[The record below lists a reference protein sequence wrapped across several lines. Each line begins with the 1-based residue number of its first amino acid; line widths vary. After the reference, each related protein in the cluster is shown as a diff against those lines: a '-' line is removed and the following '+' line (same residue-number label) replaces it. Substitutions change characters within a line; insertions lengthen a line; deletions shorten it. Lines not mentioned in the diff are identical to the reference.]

1 MSDQPEWARPTSQD
15 HAAVNQPQEF
25 DREMA
30 LAFLEN
36 IFEVLL
42 VLNTAYLHMHPM
54 PTKLWLPCEHVPLR
68 TLTGPGHI
76 AGVARQGERLAY
88 IGMLLRAA
96 RHICDIRDSRSKGL
110 EFEAKI
116 KGLKEKHPDLA
127 HGVAMLKFL
136 AAGLFHNDEQ
146 TPNDLLKLVREL
158 RSNVRCQCRCNSID
172 LLHRYNKAPSNRILT
187 LINILLDQCK
197 TCGSMERVKKLK
209 EKLGA
214 DLDPSKY
221 HGCGDCE
228 LMLVDTLMY
237 ARMLPNANRRM
248 LASLRLSF
256 DFAVYLGQVHGCPWE
271 TVDDQ
276 VKKGIEEIASRLSE
290 LGLTK
295 VSLKE
300 SVSPNGHLH
309 TKSMVCEVMFM
320 SGRKKEDKISCK
332 FFQNPEQRRRLFYI
346 QCEYQYQQQQAQGD
360 QRQQAQGDQ
369 QQQAQGDQ
377 QGIQQQRKWCCE
389 PQMQKCLGRVV
400 LELDRAHQRLTE
412 LVPVTSPKMR
422 VHMLLEQDPCGLCNT
437 RVLPKLLAQ
446 LDKLK
451 YHEDQRPQL
460 FTMLPYEPSKVEEG
474 KKEDLPS
481 TFLKRLILPHGQGP
495 VRLKDDLK
503 PFEERHVC
511 MLHGRCRGVRCLGHC
526 QYSTPSNA
534 LAMRYLRYH
543 ELKSYTS
550 ERDSWK
556 SFEYY
561 DTVPVIG
568 AYA

>member
-1 MSDQPEWARPTSQD
+1 MSDQPESARPTSQY

-42 VLNTAYLHMHPM
+42 ILNTAYLHMHPM

-96 RHICDIRDSRSKGL
+96 RHICDIRDSSSRPL
-110 EFEAKI
+110 EFAAKMR
-116 KGLKEKHPDLA
+116 GLKEKHPDLA

-136 AAGLFHNDEQ
+136 AAGLCHNDKQ
-146 TPNDLLKLVREL
+146 TPNDLLRLVREL
-158 RSNVRCQCRCNSID
+158 RSNVHCQCRRNSID
-172 LLHRYNKAPSNRILT
+172 LLHRYNKALSNRILT

-221 HGCGDCE
+221 NGCGDCE

-237 ARMLPNANRRM
+237 ARMLPNAYRRM

-256 DFAVYLGQVHGCPWE
+256 DYDIDLRQVEDDCPWE

-276 VKKGIEEIASRLSE
+276 VRKGIEEIASRLSE

-295 VSLKE
+295 VGLRD
-300 SVSPNGHLH
+300 SVSPNRHLH

-320 SGRKKEDKISCK
+320 SGRKEEDKISCK
-332 FFQNPEQRRRLFYI
+332 FLQNPEQRRRLFYI

-360 QRQQAQGDQ
+360 Q
-369 QQQAQGDQ
+369 QQQAQSN
-377 QGIQQQRKWCCE
+377 QRQPKRCCE
-389 PQMQKCLGRVV
+389 PQMLLCLDKVALKLGRVY
-400 LELDRAHQRLTE
+400 QRLAE
-412 LVPVTSPKMR
+412 LVPVMLPKMR
-422 VHMLLEQDPCGLCNT
+422 VHMMLEQDPCRLCST
-437 RVLPKLLAQ
+437 MVLPDLLAQ
-446 LDKLK
+446 LDQLI
-451 YHEDQRPQL
+451 YHKDQRPQL
-460 FTMLPYEPSKVEEG
+460 FTMLPYEPSKIEE
-474 KKEDLPS
+474 KEDSPS
-481 TFLKRLILPHGQGP
+481 TFLKRLIPPHGCGP

-511 MLHGRCRGVRCLGHC
+511 MIRGHCRGVRCYGHC

-534 LAMRYLRYH
+534 LAMRHLRHH
-543 ELKSYTS
+543 ELKSCTFK
-550 ERDSWK
+550 RDK
-556 SFEYY
+556 LFEYY
-561 DTVPVIG
+561 DTVPVRG